1 MPKKITKKIPVEKLS
16 EKEMLVEIEDSEDSS
31 SEEEMEACV
40 PPPSKLTK
48 QSKEKKTNNKVE
60 CDICGK
66 EFSKG
71 GIRMHRISCE
81 KKSKN
86 VAEPVKKDKK
96 VKIAEP
102 EPIEDADDKP
112 ITAKQLK
119 AFMESQK
126 EKQSI
131 PIAEK
136 PKRKYVR
143 KPKPQAPT
151 PPPTPQPVQQKPQ
164 IPTMMWA

>member
-16 EKEMLVEIEDSEDSS
+16 EKEMLVEIEDSDSS
-31 SEEEMEACV
+31 SEEEMEASV
-40 PPPSKLTK
+40 PPPPKLTK
-48 QSKEKKTNNKVE
+48 PKKERTAKQLANDQRLREAAAKRRADKNKKE
-60 CDICGK
+60 EIK
-66 EFSKG
+66 ETPK
-71 GIRMHRISCE
+71 
-81 KKSKN
+81 
-86 VAEPVKKDKK
+86 PVKKDKK
-96 VKIAEP
+96 VEIAEP
-102 EPIEDADDKP
+102 EPIEDPDDKP
-112 ITAKQLK
+112 LTMKQMK

-143 KPKPQAPT
+143 KPKQQAPT
-151 PPPTPQPVQQKPQ
+151 PPPTPQPAPQKPQ